1 MPFGLFSKKSVT
13 DLNNQEKKVSNTIAH
28 TGTNPAQEDGLK
40 EQQPNNINDDV
51 LLTAQG
57 TKGKI
62 ELLEQVIRI
71 HESSKSGI
79 DTVKEVSVKELRTV
93 NFKKKGLSD
102 GYIAFHFPESGFGG
116 KIVYFKEDHQHEFEL
131 IAKEIEEMR
140 KSASEL
146 KNRALTHWKKGEYD
160 AAVLD
165 FDRVIRINPQDIIA
179 RDFKGLAAE
188 LKGNYEDALECY
200 DESIEI
206 NPQNVAPWYYK
217 ARTLAKQGKY
227 DEALQASNRAIEID
241 PNSIEA
247 QVVKLEIQKRDLGN
261 FDNETLAKE
270 ILAKKPNPISK
281 NIATILQRRGI
292 SSNDVVIAAEGANG
306 QICLTEKG
314 VLIGREGGLGTKM
327 LVGYTKGEKFLPYRN
342 ITSVQFKEPGVTWG
356 YIQFTVPGGIENRGG
371 AFDAG
376 SDENTVTFRA
386 DKLEIFRKIRD
397 IVEEMQ
403 GLGSAPIPTVPK
415 PQILPQSSIADE
427 LAKLAALK
435 RDGAITEEEFM
446 QLKKDLLSSKGK
458 Q

>member
-1 MPFGLFSKKSVT
+1 MPFGLFRKKSVT
-13 DLNNQEKKVSNTIAH
+13 DLNNQEKKVSNTIAR
-28 TGTNPAQEDGLK
+28 TGTNPSQEGGLG
-40 EQQPNNINDDV
+40 EQQPNNINDGV
-51 LLTAQG
+51 LLTARG
-57 TKGKI
+57 TKGKV

-71 HESSKSGI
+71 YESSKSGI
-79 DTVKEVSVKELRTV
+79 DTVKEVPIKELRNV
-93 NFKKKGLSD
+93 IFKKKGLSD

-131 IAKEIEEMR
+131 IEKEIEEMR

-165 FDRVIRINPQDIIA
+165 FDRVIRINPKDTIA

-188 LKGNYEDALECY
+188 LKGNCEDALVCY

-247 QVVKLEIQKRDLGN
+247 QVIKQQIQKKDLGN

-270 ILAKKPNPISK
+270 ILNKKPNAVSK
-281 NIATILQRRGI
+281 NIAKILQRRGL
-292 SSNDVVIAAEGANG
+292 SPNEVLIATEGANG

-314 VLIGREGGLGTKM
+314 VIIGREGGIGNK
-327 LVGYTKGEKFLPYRN
+327 LVVGFTKGEKFLPYRN
-342 ITSVQFKEPGVTWG
+342 ITGVQFKEPGMTVG
-356 YIQFTVPGGIENRGG
+356 YIQFTVPGGIESRGG
-371 AFDAG
+371 AFDAV
-376 SDENTVTFRA
+376 SDENTVTFI
-386 DKLEIFRKIRD
+386 KNELEIFRKIRD
-397 IVEEMQ
+397 IVEERQ
-403 GLGSAPIPTVPK
+403 GLGSAPNPAVPT
-415 PQILPQSSIADE
+415 PQVLPQSSIADE
-427 LAKLAALK
+427 LTKLAALK

-446 QLKKDLLSSKGK
+446 QLKKDLLSSKN
-458 Q
+458 